1 MVMKHTLKKS
11 SDTQVVVTIDL
22 DKTDLTTAKR
32 VAVQQLSK
40 TVKVP
45 GFRAGKVPANVA
57 EKHLDPMALANATTE
72 QAMNIALND
81 VAVSEELRILDRP
94 QVDLKDFQPY
104 DSLKFEAT
112 IDIVP
117 EVTLGDYKKLKAKKD
132 SVNVSDVEVEEVVE
146 RMRAQLAEKKSVT
159 REASSGDE
167 VNMDFVGKQDGVA
180 FDGGTASGYDLTL
193 GSNSFIPGFEEA
205 IIGHKT
211 GESFDI
217 PLTFPKDYHADNLK
231 GAKVVFEVK
240 LNDIKEVVLPEV
252 DDAFATKVGPFKT
265 VEGMREDI
273 RSELAQQK
281 EKTSD
286 DKYKDDLVG
295 ELVAVST
302 VPIPQVL
309 VDDQIKQ
316 IEQDAMQNLMYRGMS
331 PDQYLQQMGYKD
343 HDEWHDKEFKVAAER
358 RVQAGLALA
367 ELSKVENIDVT
378 KEELDARHAQ
388 MLEQYPTMKD
398 QLDGP
403 EARRDL
409 ANRVITEK
417 TVDRLVELNTKK

>member
-1 MVMKHTLKKS
+1 MKHTLKKS
-11 SDTQVVVTIDL
+11 SDTQVHITVEL
-22 DKTDLTTAKR
+22 DATDLATAKR
-32 VAVQQLSK
+32 VAVRELSK
-40 TVKVP
+40 SVKVP
-45 GFRAGKVPANVA
+45 GFRSGKVPAHVA
-57 EKHLDPMALANATTE
+57 EKHIDGLALANATTE
-72 QAMNIALND
+72 NAMNIALND
-81 VAVSEELRILDRP
+81 IAVSEELRILDRP

-104 DSLKFEAT
+104 ETLAFEAT

-117 EVTLGDYKKLKAKKD
+117 DITLGDYKKLKAKKD
-132 SVNVSDVEVEEVVE
+132 KVEVTDVEVDEVVE
-146 RMRAQLAEKKSVT
+146 RMRAQLSEKKPVD

-167 VNMDFVGKQDGVA
+167 VSIDFVGKQDGKA
-180 FDGGTASGYDLTL
+180 FDGGTANGYDLVL

-211 GESFDI
+211 GEKFDI
-217 PLTFPKDYHADNLK
+217 PLKFPDDYHAENLK
-231 GAKVVFEVK
+231 GAAVVFEVT
-240 LNDIKEVVLPEV
+240 LHDIKEVSLPEV
-252 DDAFATKVGPFKT
+252 DDAFAVKVGPFKT

-273 RSELAQQK
+273 RSELMQQK
-281 EKTSD
+281 EKTAD

-295 ELVAVST
+295 ELVTVST

-309 VDDQIKQ
+309 VDDQIRQ

-378 KEELDARHAQ
+378 KDELDARHAQ
-388 MLEQYPTMKD
+388 MVEQYPTMKD
-398 QLDGP
+398 QLNSP
-403 EARRDL
+403 EARRDI

>member
-1 MVMKHTLKKS
+1 MKHTLKKS
-11 SDTQVVVTIDL
+11 SDTQVHVTVELDSKDL
-22 DKTDLTTAKR
+22 ATAKQI
-32 VAVQQLSK
+32 AVRELSK

-57 EKHLDPMALANATTE
+57 EKHLDPLALANATTE
-72 QAMNIALND
+72 NAINIAMND

-94 QVDLKDFQPY
+94 DVDLKDFQPY
-104 DSLKFEAT
+104 DSLTFEAT
-112 IDIVP
+112 IAIVP
-117 EVTLGDYKKLKAKKD
+117 EITLGDYKKLKAKKD
-132 SVNVSDVEVEEVVE
+132 SVDVSEAEIDEVVE
-146 RMRAQLAEKKSVT
+146 RMRSQLSEKKSVK

-167 VNMDFVGKQDGVA
+167 VNIDFIGKLGDEP
-180 FDGGTASGYDLTL
+180 FDGGTAKGYDLVL

-205 IIGHKT
+205 IVGHKV
-211 GESFDI
+211 GETFDV
-217 PLTFPKDYHADNLK
+217 PLKFPDDYHAEHLK
-231 GAKVVFEVK
+231 GADTVFTVT

-252 DDAFATKVGPFKT
+252 DDAFAVKVGPFKT
-265 VEGMREDI
+265 ALGMREDI
-273 RSELAQQK
+273 RAELTQQK
-281 EKTSD
+281 EKAAE

-295 ELVAVST
+295 ELVTVSK
-302 VPIPQVL
+302 VPVPQVL
-309 VDDQIKQ
+309 VDDQVRQ

-331 PDQYLQQMGYKD
+331 PDQYIQQMGYKD

-378 KEELDARHAQ
+378 QEELTQRHAQ
-388 MLEQYPTMKD
+388 MLEQYPTMKE
-398 QLDGP
+398 QLDSP

-409 ANRVITEK
+409 SNRVITEK